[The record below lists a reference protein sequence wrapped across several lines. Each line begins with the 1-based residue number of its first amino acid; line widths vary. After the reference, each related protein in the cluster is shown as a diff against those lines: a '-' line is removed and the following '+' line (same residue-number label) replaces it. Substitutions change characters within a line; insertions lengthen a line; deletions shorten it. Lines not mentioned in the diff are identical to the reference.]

1 MNFETMIANIT
12 RAVSLDRSFYKTAAA
27 TPAMSTESLQVVL
40 IAAAAAGLGNLG
52 SGFMA
57 VLWSAALILIGY
69 YIGTFLVQW
78 IGAKFFNAR
87 ATLPELQRAI
97 GYAYA
102 PNILGILAIIP
113 LIGWLGALVGSVW
126 AFVCIVIAIMA
137 VNEQGVAGS

>member
-27 TPAMSTESLQVVL
+27 TPSMSTESLQVVL